1 MNFLKY
7 QRIVQWAKNRY
18 TIDSILILDIG
29 QVPSVYSRIEN
40 AAFIKYVRRIPA

>member
-7 QRIVQWAKNRY
+7 QRLIKWAKNRY

-29 QVPSVYSRIEN
+29 HIPAVYSRIEN
-40 AAFIKYVRRIPA
+40 AAFIKYIRRIA